1 MQESMKVCT
10 GNFGK
15 NAQSI
20 DAYKKLGGYSTISEH
35 LFEMSQFEVID
46 RVQRSGLRGRGGA
59 GFPTGMKWSFVPR
72 NTGKP
77 VYIVV
82 NADEGEGG
90 TFKDHFLLLEDPHR
104 LIEGLII
111 AGWALGARS
120 AYIYARGEFLP
131 CIESVNKALNEAYAA
146 GYLGENILGTQFS
159 FDIFVHRGAGAYICG
174 EETALIN
181 SLEGQK
187 GQPRLKPPF
196 PAVAGA
202 WASPTCVNNVET
214 IMSLPWIFSHPVEE
228 YTKMGTPRAHGT
240 KVFCVSGDGKRPGI
254 YEAPLGTPL
263 MEMLEREEYCQGV
276 IGKLKGVIPGG
287 SSCPPLLPEECE
299 HATLDYECMASLK
312 TMFGSGAI
320 IVFND
325 SHNAVDIL
333 DVLGHFYSHESCGQ
347 CTPCREG
354 TGFAKRVLD
363 AIVKGEGH
371 DGDIELLQSI
381 SAGFGGTTICPLS
394 ISLGGP
400 LNVYTRKYRADF
412 EEYIAKNPKHAEPRL
427 RSTVRLGAYW

>member
-1 MQESMKVCT
+1 MAEKVKVCT

-15 NAQSI
+15 GAQDI
-20 DAYKKLGGYSTISEH
+20 EVYKKLGGYSCISSR
-35 LFEMSQFEVID
+35 LFSMSQFEVID
-46 RVQRSGLRGRGGA
+46 HVQRSGLRGRGGA

-90 TFKDHFLLLEDPHR
+90 TFKDHFLMLEDPHR

-111 AGWALGARS
+111 AAWALGSRT
-120 AYIYARGEFLP
+120 AYIYVRGEFLP
-131 CIESVNKALNEAYAA
+131 CIEALNKALNQAYAA
-146 GYLGENILGTQFS
+146 GYLGENIGGTKFS

-196 PAVAGA
+196 PAVSGA
-202 WASPTCVNNVET
+202 WKSPTCVNNVET
-214 IMSLPWIFSHPVEE
+214 IMALPWIFQHEPEE
-228 YTKMGTPRAHGT
+228 YAKMGTPRAGGT
-240 KVFCVSGDGKRPGI
+240 KVFCVSGDVKNPGV

-263 MEMLEREEYCQGV
+263 MEMLTSEEYCGGIV
-276 IGKLKGVIPGG
+276 GNLKGVIPGG
-287 SSCPPLLPEECE
+287 SSTSPLLPDECAQ
-299 HATLDYECMASLK
+299 ATLDYECMASLK

-320 IVFND
+320 IAFND
-325 SHNAVDIL
+325 TRNVVEML
-333 DVLGHFYSHESCGQ
+333 NCLGNFYSHESCGQ

-354 TGFAKRVLD
+354 TGFAHRILNALYASK
-363 AIVKGEGH
+363 GH
-371 DGDIELLQSI
+371 DGDLELLLSI
-381 SAGFGGTTICPLS
+381 AGQFNGTTICPLALS
-394 ISLGGP
+394 IGGP
-400 LNVYTRKYRADF
+400 ILSYINKFRKDF
-412 EEYIAKNPKHAEPRL
+412 EDYIAKNPDHAAPRVQ
-427 RSTVRLGAYW
+427 STYRPGIYW

>member
-146 GYLGENILGTQFS
+146 GYLGANILGTQFS
-159 FDIFVHRGAGAYICG
+159 FDIFVQR
-174 EETALIN
+174 
-181 SLEGQK
+181 
-187 GQPRLKPPF
+187 
-196 PAVAGA
+196 
-202 WASPTCVNNVET
+202 
-214 IMSLPWIFSHPVEE
+214 
-228 YTKMGTPRAHGT
+228 
-240 KVFCVSGDGKRPGI
+240 GDG
-254 YEAPLGTPL
+254 A
-263 MEMLEREEYCQGV
+263 
-276 IGKLKGVIPGG
+276 
-287 SSCPPLLPEECE
+287 
-299 HATLDYECMASLK
+299 
-312 TMFGSGAI
+312 
-320 IVFND
+320 
-325 SHNAVDIL
+325 
-333 DVLGHFYSHESCGQ
+333 
-347 CTPCREG
+347 
-354 TGFAKRVLD
+354 
-363 AIVKGEGH
+363 
-371 DGDIELLQSI
+371 
-381 SAGFGGTTICPLS
+381 
-394 ISLGGP
+394 
-400 LNVYTRKYRADF
+400 
-412 EEYIAKNPKHAEPRL
+412 
-427 RSTVRLGAYW
+427 

>member
-1 MQESMKVCT
+1 MQDSMKVCT

-20 DAYKKLGGYSTISEH
+20 EAYKKLGGYSTISSK
-35 LFEMSQFEVID
+35 LFEMSQFEAID
-46 RVQRSGLRGRGGA
+46 YVQRSGLRGRGGA
-59 GFPTGMKWSFVPR
+59 GFPTGLKWSFVPR
-72 NTGKP
+72 NSGKP

-82 NADEGEGG
+82 NADEGEAG
-90 TFKDHFLLLEDPHR
+90 TYKDHFLILEDPHR

-111 AGWALGARS
+111 AAWALGART

-131 CIESVNKALNEAYAA
+131 CIEALNKALNEAYAA
-146 GYLGENILGTQFS
+146 HLLGENIGGTKFS

-202 WASPTCVNNVET
+202 WACPTCVNNVET
-214 IMSLPWIFSHPVEE
+214 IMSLPWIFSHPVSE
-228 YTKMGTPRAHGT
+228 YTKMGTPKAHGT
-240 KVFCVSGDGKRPGI
+240 KVFCVSGDVVRPGL

-263 MEMLEREEYCQGV
+263 MEMLTSEEYAQGV
-276 IGKLKGVIPGG
+276 VGNLKGVIPGG
-287 SSCPPLLPEECE
+287 SSCPPLTPSESET
-299 HATLDYECMASLK
+299 ATLDYECMAALK

-325 SHNAVDIL
+325 THNAVDIL
-333 DVLGHFYSHESCGQ
+333 TVLGHFYSHESCGQ

-363 AIVKGEGH
+363 EIMSGEGH
-371 DGDIELLQSI
+371 DGDIELLQGI
-381 SAGFGGTTICPLS
+381 SAGFAGTTICPLS
-394 ISLGGP
+394 LSLGMP
-400 LNVYTRKYRADF
+400 INSYTAKYRADF
-412 EEYIAKNPKHAEPRL
+412 EAYIAKNPDHAEPRL
-427 RSTVRLGAYW
+427 RSTVRPGAFW

>member
-240 KVFCVSGDGKRPGI
+240 KVFCVSGDVKRPGI
-254 YEAPLGTPL
+254 
-263 MEMLEREEYCQGV
+263 
-276 IGKLKGVIPGG
+276 
-287 SSCPPLLPEECE
+287 
-299 HATLDYECMASLK
+299 
-312 TMFGSGAI
+312 
-320 IVFND
+320 
-325 SHNAVDIL
+325 
-333 DVLGHFYSHESCGQ
+333 
-347 CTPCREG
+347 
-354 TGFAKRVLD
+354 
-363 AIVKGEGH
+363 
-371 DGDIELLQSI
+371 
-381 SAGFGGTTICPLS
+381 
-394 ISLGGP
+394 
-400 LNVYTRKYRADF
+400 
-412 EEYIAKNPKHAEPRL
+412 
-427 RSTVRLGAYW
+427 